1 MARSRTVLERHQISG
16 EGGRELPPPPTIIER
31 NESRNV
37 PSRSSSDGKGGTV
50 ILIAGTLFL
59 GYLYFTRRLQGVIKA
74 IQSPSSLQSSV
85 PSIQGI
91 PPAPTTGPTIS
102 TVPINPTGGYPRNF
116 TITFQPPY
124 QNKPPI
130 EISAADRA
138 TCYAL
143 VYSATFQSTG
153 SPALAAIYAQR
164 YCQ

>member
-1 MARSRTVLERHQISG
+1 MARKTVLERHQISG

-31 NESRNV
+31 NEPANV

-74 IQSPSSLQSSV
+74 IQSPSSLQSKISG
-85 PSIQGI
+85 IQGI
-91 PPAPTTGPTIS
+91 PPATPNPNIG
-102 TVPINPTGGYPRNF
+102 TVPINPSGGYPRNF
-116 TITFQPPY
+116 TIHFQPPY
-124 QNKPPI
+124 QDRPPV
-130 EISAADRA
+130 EISAGDRA
-138 TCYAL
+138 TCYAF